1 MMAKPA
7 HGLGALQAEV
17 MELIWRQS
25 EATVAQLWDVIGQRR
40 TITYTTVL
48 SAVQKLEKK
57 GWLKHRSVG
66 RAHMYFATRGKEEIG
81 GRSLRELLKT
91 AFDGDPKLL
100 LAGSQPT
107 HGQLPP
113 NLAVG
118 YVRPPRTV
126 YEEVVKDPRPGEEI
140 VAILFALISFVAWAR
155 RSEERRVGK
164 ECRSRWSP
172 YH

>member
-91 AFDGDPKLL
+91 AFGGDPKLL
-100 LAGSQPT
+100 LASLLDDPK
-107 HGQLPP
+107 LSDAE
-113 NLAVG
+113 LADL
-118 YVRPPRTV
+118 R
-126 YEEVVKDPRPGEEI
+126 K
-140 VAILFALISFVAWAR
+140 LID
-155 RSEERRVGK
+155 ERRK
-164 ECRSRWSP
+164 K
-172 YH
+172 